1 MKLLVKVGVDILD
14 LKFAKT
20 GQKTI
25 LEEYYKQF
33 LLNNDPTIQF
43 VYLDAKLPQFSRN
56 FKIGIIFNHII
67 YQWWKQ
73 VLLPLKAYFKKVDVL
88 FCCDYFAPIL
98 TPGFKNVQIFH
109 DAFFF
114 EYPEHYH
121 KLWMRLFNFLAIP
134 AAKNSAFIITVSQYS
149 KQKIYQ
155 HIKIPTEKIIAIY
168 PGPKSFSSLEDPI
181 YENEFIPPTC
191 PYILHVGVWE
201 KRKNLPLLLKAFRKL
216 LDATSLDLKLVLV
229 GDGNKKIHSDDS
241 VSILSAIQELNLE
254 QRVICTGYISDAAV
268 AKAYEHATLF
278 VFPSYNEGFGIPLLE
293 AFKFKVPVLV
303 ANNSCLPEVGG
314 DAVISFDPF
323 SSNDLAQK
331 MEALLTNTYL
341 QESLKAKGLERLA
354 HFTWPRAGKEI
365 VEVFKLATNAK
376 S

>member
-33 LLNNDPTIQF
+33 LLNNDPNIQF

-56 FKIGIIFNHII
+56 FKIGIILNHII

-201 KRKNLPLLLKAFRKL
+201 KRKNLPILLKAFRKL

-241 VSILSAIQELNLE
+241 VSIRSAIQELNLE
-254 QRVICTGYISDAAV
+254 HQVICTGYISDAAV

-303 ANNSCLPEVGG
+303 ANNSCLTEVGG

>member
-43 VYLDAKLPQFSRN
+43 VYLDAKLPLFARD
-56 FKIGIIFNHII
+56 FKIGIILNHLI

-88 FCCDYFAPIL
+88 FCCDYFAPVL

-114 EYPEHYH
+114 EYPGHYH
-121 KLWMRLFNFLAIP
+121 KLWMRLFKFLAIP

-149 KQKIYQ
+149 KQKIHQ
-155 HIKIPTEKIIAIY
+155 HFKIPIEKIIAIY
-168 PGPKSFSSLEDPI
+168 PGPKSFSSMDDPI
-181 YENEFIPPTC
+181 HENVFDPPNS

-201 KRKNLPLLLKAFRKL
+201 KRKNLPLLLKAFREL

-229 GDGNKKIHSDDS
+229 GDGNKKMYSDDS
-241 VSILSAIQELNLE
+241 VSIRSAIQELNLE
-254 QRVICTGYISDAAV
+254 QQVICTGYISDAAV

-293 AFKFKVPVLV
+293 AFKFNVPVLV

-314 DAVISFDPF
+314 EAVISFDPF

-331 MEALLTNTYL
+331 MEELLTNNAL
-341 QESLKAKGLERLA
+341 QESLKVKGQERLA
-354 HFTWPRAGKEI
+354 YFTWPRANKEI
-365 VEVFKLATNAK
+365 VEVFKLATNSK
-376 S
+376 